1 MGSEELSDADRDQLL
16 QLCRQRLNA
25 FHDHADQ
32 RLDQSPGSSMRQRP
46 LRMVPRESRIRQ
58 NETQAC
64 GEQGLSR
71 YKVLG
76 SAAEYEPG
84 SNGLVLRNRLGISD
98 PVVMEEL
105 ERNQLLD
112 LYQATIGE
120 GISTKPLRSSYLLGW
135 HRDWLR
141 NIYDWAGKVRTFNL
155 SKQGFA
161 FASAHLLPELLAA
174 FESEHLTMLTPF
186 HPETMHSL
194 VSGLAEVHLEFVL
207 IHPFREGNGRIARLL
222 MDVMACQAGIGP
234 LDYSAW
240 DKDRETYFGAI
251 RAGAVMNPVPM

>member
-1 MGSEELSDADRDQLL
+1 MVGSEELSDADRDQLL
-16 QLCRQRLNA
+16 QLCRQRLEA
-25 FHDHADQ
+25 FHVHADQ
-32 RLDQSPGSSMRQRP
+32 RLNQSPGSSMRQRP

-76 SAAEYEPG
+76 SAAECEPG

-141 NIYDWAGKVRTFNL
+141 NIYDWAGKVLTFNL
-155 SKQGFA
+155 SNKA
-161 FASAHLLPELLAA
+161 LALPA
-174 FESEHLTMLTPF
+174 
-186 HPETMHSL
+186 
-194 VSGLAEVHLEFVL
+194 L
-207 IHPFREGNGRIARLL
+207 ICCRNSS
-222 MDVMACQAGIGP
+222 QP
-234 LDYSAW
+234 LKAN
-240 DKDRETYFGAI
+240 I
-251 RAGAVMNPVPM
+251 